1 MSNND
6 EVYIGSMSP
15 TIGVAEVRKLREMGR
30 TMDLMLTKEE
40 YVSIMAIYGQ
50 AIGRILKENN
60 MEEDKDEN

>member
-15 TIGVAEVRKLREMGR
+15 TIGVAEVRKLRERGR
-30 TMDLMLTKEE
+30 IMDLMLTKEE

-50 AIGRILKENN
+50 AIDRILKENN

>member
-15 TIGVAEVRKLREMGR
+15 TIGIAEVRKLREMGR

-40 YVSIMAIYGQ
+40 YIGIMAIYGQ
-50 AIGRILKENN
+50 AIDRIMKENN
-60 MEEDKDEN
+60 MEEKKDED

>member
-50 AIGRILKENN
+50 AIDRILKENN

>member
-15 TIGVAEVRKLREMGR
+15 TIGVTEVRKLREMGR

-50 AIGRILKENN
+50 AIDRILKENN